1 MTDKA
6 VKTLLVRMPV
16 EVKEWLAKE
25 SGRNLSSQGS
35 EVVRA
40 VRLRMESESR
50 VWENQVLDRAI

>member
-1 MTDKA
+1 MTEKA

-40 VRLRMESESR
+40 LRLRMESEHR
-50 VWENQVLDRAI
+50 VLDRAS

>member
-1 MTDKA
+1 MIGKA

-16 EVKEWLAKE
+16 EVKEWLEKE

-40 VRLRMESESR
+40 VRLRMESERR
-50 VWENQVLDRAI
+50 VWENPMLDRAS